1 MSLFNRKK
9 KTPPGETAAP
19 ETGTEKLAEAPEP
32 EKNGFLNRINPFAKK
47 ETPPQETE
55 TGLAAGGRTMTAGAA
70 DGLDSAREGF
80 LNLIKPFSK
89 KEAPGVEEE
98 TGTAGDQ
105 PEEPKY
111 PEKENGKLRF
121 NFLQKFKQGLSKTR
135 ENLAG
140 KIQELVKNT
149 RKLDEEFWE
158 ELEEILIQADVGMNT
173 SVELVEK
180 IRLAAKKQR
189 INDSHEV
196 LALIRE
202 EVALLLQNTQPLNLD
217 GLKPAIILVVG
228 VNGAGKTTSIAKLAY
243 RFKQEGLNV
252 ILAAADTFRA
262 AAIDQLQIWA
272 DRVGVELIKHREG
285 SDPGAVVYDAINA
298 ARARQADILIIDT
311 AGRLQNKTN
320 LMKELAKVRKIIERE
335 IGQEPQEV
343 LLVLDATTGQN
354 AISQARIFQEAT
366 GVSGIV
372 LTKLDGTAKGGIV
385 LAIARELE
393 LPVKLIG
400 IGETLDDLRDFDPN
414 LFAQALFD
422 TDHTNAQ
429 S

>member
-1 MSLFNRKK
+1 MSLFKK
-9 KTPPGETAAP
+9 KNPSGETAGSGQ
-19 ETGTEKLAEAPEP
+19 ETDRLSESPGAG
-32 EKNGFLNRINPFAKK
+32 KNGLFNRINPFAKK
-47 ETPPQETE
+47 ERPLQDTAISPGDGEEVPTEGTTGVVDSKPADSSDQIEPLKKDDLVPGSETAVQE
-55 TGLAAGGRTMTAGAA
+55 
-70 DGLDSAREGF
+70 
-80 LNLIKPFSK
+80 
-89 KEAPGVEEE
+89 
-98 TGTAGDQ
+98 DQ
-105 PEEPKY
+105 PENMQSPDWESSKPK
-111 PEKENGKLRF
+111 F
-121 NFLQKFKQGLSKTR
+121 NFLQRFKQGLSKTR

-140 KIQELVKNT
+140 KIQELVRNT
-149 RKLDEEFWE
+149 RKLDEDFWE

-173 SVELVEK
+173 SVELVDK
-180 IRLAAKKQR
+180 IRQAAKKQR
-189 INDSHEV
+189 INDTDEV
-196 LALIRE
+196 LKLIQE
-202 EVALLLQNTQPLNLD
+202 EIALLLQNTQPLNV
-217 GLKPAIILVVG
+217 GGPKPAIIMVVG

-243 RFKQEGLNV
+243 RFKQEGLSV

-285 SDPGAVVYDAINA
+285 SDPGAVVFDAVNA

-335 IGQEPQEV
+335 VGQEPQEV

-393 LPVKLIG
+393 IPVKLIG

-422 TDHTNAQ
+422 TENNNGNT
-429 S
+429 

>member
-1 MSLFNRKK
+1 M
-9 KTPPGETAAP
+9 
-19 ETGTEKLAEAPEP
+19 
-32 EKNGFLNRINPFAKK
+32 
-47 ETPPQETE
+47 
-55 TGLAAGGRTMTAGAA
+55 
-70 DGLDSAREGF
+70 
-80 LNLIKPFSK
+80 
-89 KEAPGVEEE
+89 
-98 TGTAGDQ
+98 
-105 PEEPKY
+105 
-111 PEKENGKLRF
+111 
-121 NFLQKFKQGLSKTR
+121 SKTR

-149 RKLDEEFWE
+149 RKLDEDFWE

-180 IRLAAKKQR
+180 IRQAAKKQH
-189 INDSHEV
+189 INDANEV
-196 LALIRE
+196 LHLIQQE
-202 EVALLLQNTQPLNLD
+202 IALLLQNTQPLNL
-217 GLKPAIILVVG
+217 GGPKPAIIMVVG

-252 ILAAADTFRA
+252 LLAAADTFRA

-285 SDPGAVVYDAINA
+285 SDPGAVVFDAISA
-298 ARARQADILIIDT
+298 ARARSADILIIDT

-320 LMKELAKVRKIIERE
+320 LMRELSKVRKIIERE
-335 IGQEPQEV
+335 IGQDPQEV

-366 GVSGIV
+366 GVTGIV

-385 LAIARELE
+385 LAIARELDI
-393 LPVKLIG
+393 PVKLIG

-422 TDHTNAQ
+422 NDNNNNHNHN
-429 S
+429 

>member
-1 MSLFNRKK
+1 MSLFNRRK
-9 KTPPGETAAP
+9 KTPSGET
-19 ETGTEKLAEAPEP
+19 EGLGSGTEKLPESSGP
-32 EKNGFLNRINPFAKK
+32 EKNGLFNRINPFAKK
-47 ETPPQETE
+47 DKALQDTATSPGDDEQ
-55 TGLAAGGRTMTAGAA
+55 TGLAGDLPDQLQPCSEQDDVTPGKQSSAKGEQPE
-70 DGLDSAREGF
+70 DGQSPAKESSKPRFGF
-80 LNLIKPFSK
+80 L
-89 KEAPGVEEE
+89 
-98 TGTAGDQ
+98 Q
-105 PEEPKY
+105 
-111 PEKENGKLRF
+111 R
-121 NFLQKFKQGLSKTR
+121 FKQGLSKTR

-149 RKLDEEFWE
+149 RKLDEDFWE

-180 IRLAAKKQR
+180 IRQAAKKQH
-189 INDSHEV
+189 INDANEV
-196 LALIRE
+196 LHLIQQE
-202 EVALLLQNTQPLNLD
+202 IALLLQNTQPLNL
-217 GLKPAIILVVG
+217 GGPKPAIIMVVG

-252 ILAAADTFRA
+252 LLAAADTFRA

-285 SDPGAVVYDAINA
+285 SDPGAVVFDAISA
-298 ARARQADILIIDT
+298 ARARSADILIIDT

-320 LMKELAKVRKIIERE
+320 LMRELSKVRKIIERE
-335 IGQEPQEV
+335 IGQDPQEV

-366 GVSGIV
+366 GVTGIV

-385 LAIARELE
+385 LAIARELDI
-393 LPVKLIG
+393 PVKLIG

-422 TDHTNAQ
+422 NDNNNNHNHN
-429 S
+429 